1 MKVLIIGAKG
11 MLGQELVK
19 VFSDQDVIAWDRQE
33 CDITNK
39 DETQKRVRELGPNFI
54 INAAA
59 YNNVDKAEE
68 EKKVADQL
76 NGYAVGYLAE
86 AAKELDVPI
95 VHYSTEYIFRGD
107 KEKGYKEEDE
117 RPDPVSAYGMS
128 KYLGELELAKNTDKY
143 YLIRLSRLFGKMG
156 AGENVKRSFV
166 DTMLE
171 LGKTKD
177 ELDIVDEEVSSPTY
191 APDLAKQTRGIID
204 GNYDFGIYHAANR
217 GACTWYGFAQ
227 QIFKDAQID
236 IKLNPVSGDK
246 FPRPAKRPQ
255 FAILLNTKTPEGRS
269 WQEAL
274 KEYINEI
281 K

>member
-1 MKVLIIGAKG
+1 MKIIIIGAKG
-11 MLGQELVK
+11 MLGQELIN
-19 VFSDQDVIAWDRQE
+19 VFHDHDVLAWDRDE

-39 DETQKRVRELGPNFI
+39 EEIQEKIRLAKPGAIV
-54 INAAA
+54 NAAA

-68 EKKVADQL
+68 EKEVADKL

-86 AAKELDVPI
+86 VAKELDIPM
-95 VHYSTEYIFRGD
+95 VHYSTEYVFRGD
-107 KEKGYKEEDE
+107 DKDGYKESD
-117 RPDPVSAYGMS
+117 RPDPISVYGAS

-171 LGKTKD
+171 LAKTKD

-191 APDLAKQTRGIID
+191 APDLARLTRNLLEGD
-204 GNYDFGIYHAANR
+204 YDFGIYHGANR
-217 GACTWYGFAQ
+217 GSCTWHEFAR
-227 QIFKDAQID
+227 QIFKDAEID
-236 IKLNPVSGDK
+236 IKINPVSGNK

-255 FAILLNTKTPEGRS
+255 FAVLQNTKLPKART

-274 KEYINEI
+274 WEYL
-281 K
+281 KSQ

>member
-1 MKVLIIGAKG
+1 MKTLIIGAKG

-19 VFSDQDVIAWDRQE
+19 AFSDHRVTAWDRE
-33 CDITNK
+33 DCDITKK
-39 DETQKRVRELGPNFI
+39 DEIQAKIRELGPELI

-68 EKKVADQL
+68 EKEIADRL

-86 AAKELDVPI
+86 VAKEINALI
-95 VHYSTEYIFRGD
+95 VHYSTEYVFRGD
-107 KEKGYKEEDE
+107 KEKGYKEDD
-117 RPDPVSAYGMS
+117 RPDPISVYGAS
-128 KYLGELELAKNTDKY
+128 KYLGELELAKNADKY

-156 AGENVKRSFV
+156 TGENVKRSFV

-171 LGKTKD
+171 LAKTKD

-191 APDLAKQTRGIID
+191 APDLAKRTREIIEGD
-204 GNYDFGIYHAANR
+204 YDYGIYHAANR
-217 GACTWYGFAQ
+217 GSCTWYGFAE
-227 QIFKDAQID
+227 QIFKDAEIQ

-255 FAILLNTKTPEGRS
+255 HAILLNTKLPEART

-274 KEYINEI
+274 WQYVKDIR
-281 K
+281 

>member
-1 MKVLIIGAKG
+1 MKILIIGAKG
-11 MLGQELVK
+11 MLGQELVQ
-19 VFSDQDVIAWDRQE
+19 VFNDHEVLAWDREE
-33 CDITNK
+33 CDIANQ
-39 DETQKRVRELGPNFI
+39 EEIGQKVREAKPDVI

-68 EKKVADQL
+68 EKDVADKL
-76 NGYAVGYLAE
+76 NGYAVGYLAA
-86 AAKELDVPI
+86 AAKELDIPM
-95 VHYSTEYIFRGD
+95 VHYSTEYVFRGD
-107 KEKGYKEEDE
+107 NKDGYKESD
-117 RPDPVSAYGMS
+117 RPDPISAYGAS

-166 DTMLE
+166 DTMVE
-171 LGKTKD
+171 LAKTKD

-191 APDLAKQTRGIID
+191 ALDLARLTRHILEGD
-204 GNYDFGIYHAANR
+204 YEYGIYHGANR
-217 GACTWYGFAQ
+217 GACTWYGLAQ
-227 QIFKDAQID
+227 DIFKIIEKD
-236 IKLNPVSGDK
+236 IKLNPVPASK

-255 FAILLNTKTPEGRS
+255 FAILLNTKLPEART

-274 KEYINEI
+274 WEYL